1 MISKIIVE
9 NFKGFER
16 IELDLDKSVL
26 FIGPNNSGKTTAL
39 QAFAL
44 WDIGLKNWLI
54 KKGNKN
60 PTQQKSG
67 IAINRKDLINL
78 PVPQSK
84 LLWNDL
90 HVRMQNNTGKQITSN
105 IMINILV
112 EGNTNDKYW
121 QVGLEFDYFNE
132 ESLYCRPLRKSN
144 QKNFVRYSIDNSI
157 TYPIFAYLP
166 PMSGLT
172 INEFQ
177 KQPGEINYLIG
188 QGQTAQVLR
197 NLCYNLF
204 TNKTEKW
211 YKLKKHVKE
220 LFGIDILEPT
230 CNNITNELE
239 LQYDDKSKI
248 RLDISCAGRGVQ
260 QVLLLLSYIYFNPG
274 SILLLDEPDAHLE
287 VLKQREIYNLLLDI
301 ALENKS
307 QIIAASHSEV
317 LLNEAAQS
325 SQVIAFLG
333 KPHVI
338 NNKSQVAKSLT
349 TIGWENYYQAEQKGW
364 ILYLENNT
372 DLKILQAF
380 AQKLDHPALV
390 YLRNP
395 FVKYVET
402 NIPQKA
408 RNHFY
413 AIKEAKDNL
422 NGIAVFDHLEKQLN
436 SEGVLVERMWA
447 QNEIE
452 NYITFLEPLREFI
465 KSQFTIQTDSSQL
478 DFMNKIN
485 IDRPL
490 QVLDET
496 IKEISSALKILGE
509 DNGDLWGSKIKASE
523 KVLDK
528 IFKNFSQK
536 MNIPLILRKS
546 DYYLLVKFLPLELID
561 KEIIQILDII
571 NEVAIKSQS

>member
-1 MISKIIVE
+1 M
-9 NFKGFER
+9 
-16 IELDLDKSVL
+16 
-26 FIGPNNSGKTTAL
+26 
-39 QAFAL
+39 
-44 WDIGLKNWLI
+44 
-54 KKGNKN
+54 
-60 PTQQKSG
+60 
-67 IAINRKDLINL
+67 
-78 PVPQSK
+78 
-84 LLWNDL
+84 
-90 HVRMQNNTGKQITSN
+90 
-105 IMINILV
+105 
-112 EGNTNDKYW
+112 
-121 QVGLEFDYFNE
+121 
-132 ESLYCRPLRKSN
+132 
-144 QKNFVRYSIDNSI
+144 
-157 TYPIFAYLP
+157 
-166 PMSGLT
+166 
-172 INEFQ
+172 
-177 KQPGEINYLIG
+177 
-188 QGQTAQVLR
+188 
-197 NLCYNLF
+197 
-204 TNKTEKW
+204 
-211 YKLKKHVKE
+211 
-220 LFGIDILEPT
+220 
-230 CNNITNELE
+230 
-239 LQYDDKSKI
+239 
-248 RLDISCAGRGVQ
+248 
-260 QVLLLLSYIYFNPG
+260 
-274 SILLLDEPDAHLE
+274 
-287 VLKQREIYNLLLDI
+287 
-301 ALENKS
+301 
-307 QIIAASHSEV
+307 
-317 LLNEAAQS
+317 
-325 SQVIAFLG
+325 
-333 KPHVI
+333 
-338 NNKSQVAKSLT
+338 
-349 TIGWENYYQAEQKGW
+349 
-364 ILYLENNT
+364 
-372 DLKILQAF
+372 QAF